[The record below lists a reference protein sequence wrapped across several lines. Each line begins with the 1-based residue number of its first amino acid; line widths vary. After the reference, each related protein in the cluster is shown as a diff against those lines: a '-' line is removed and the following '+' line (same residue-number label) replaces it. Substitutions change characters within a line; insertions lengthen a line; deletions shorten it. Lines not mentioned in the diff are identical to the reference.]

1 MAAKRALSS
10 TIAAGL
16 TLDRVGKL
24 MRNNL
29 WVKRKY
35 TILSACVVGSVAR
48 GTDHDNSDIDIAVII
63 PKVRGKRAITVTE
76 QYHARFSSDHQKPH
90 FNGRQV
96 DLQFFYENDP
106 ALKSYDT
113 IPLK

>member
-76 QYHARFSSDHQKPH
+76 QYHQKPH